1 MSKADQF
8 VAGFTDCPDKF
19 LELGEHARAE
29 GFKDIDCIMPYP
41 VHGFEDAYGF
51 KGSWIGLA
59 AFGALL
65 AGWVAGF
72 AMQCWMHSISYPI
85 NIGGKPHI
93 SWPAFIPVTFEC
105 GILLAALTTI
115 GSLIIAA
122 RLRPSPFLKTIRER
136 CTDDIFSIIIP
147 VQNEEQINSAREF
160 LKGESIEDTEVYN
173 SKILEPN
180 QCGLE
185 GKCC

>member
-1 MSKADQF
+1 MAKSKNF
-8 VAGFTDCPDKF
+8 VAGFTECPDKF
-19 LELGEHARAE
+19 LELGEHARKK

-41 VHGFEDAYGF
+41 VHGFEESYGF

-65 AGWVAGF
+65 AGWVGGF
-72 AMQCWMHSISYPI
+72 SMQCWMHSISYPI

-105 GILLAALTTI
+105 GILLAALTTLV
-115 GSLIIAA
+115 SLLVAA
-122 RLRPSPFLKTIRER
+122 QLRPSPFIKTIRER
-136 CTDDIFSIIIP
+136 CTDDLFSIIIP
-147 VQNEEQINSAREF
+147 VDNDEEISSAQAF
-160 LKGESIEDTEVYN
+160 LKEENIEESEVYD
-173 SKILEPN
+173 SRILEAN

>member
-1 MSKADQF
+1 MSQPEKI

-19 LELGEHARAE
+19 LKLGEHARAK

-41 VHGFEDAYGF
+41 VHGFEEAYGF

-65 AGWVAGF
+65 TGWVAGF
-72 AMQCWMHSISYPI
+72 SMQCWMHSISYPI

-115 GSLIIAA
+115 ASLVVAA
-122 RLRPSPFLKTIRER
+122 KLRPSPFMKTVRER
-136 CTDDIFSIIIP
+136 CTDDLFSIVIP
-147 VQNEEQINSAREF
+147 VDSDEEISSAEAF
-160 LKGESIEDTEVYN
+160 LKEENIEETEVYS
-173 SKILEPN
+173 SKILKAN